1 MKNVSNLHDDF
12 VCSQFEEEP
21 VGLLM
26 DGASSFLSHKKVKVR
41 MCDGINCPSVGIC

>member
-1 MKNVSNLHDDF
+1 MKNVPNLHDDF

-26 DGASSFLSHKKVKVR
+26 DGASSFSFSLESKSPYV
-41 MCDGINCPSVGIC
+41 